1 MPGMPEPDLPAVL
14 REQRAYYAARAA
26 EYDDAYE
33 RTGQHDRGADANESW
48 RSVMADLT
56 AAFDALAI
64 TGDVLELAAGT
75 GYWTE
80 RLVATCTSLTAID
93 GSAETLDVSRQRLGA
108 KAARVDFQVAD
119 LFEWQPAR
127 EWDAC
132 FFGFWICKVP
142 DAAVAGF
149 LRAVAGALRPGGTV
163 SFVDKAATASAT
175 VEHIERTLNDGRRFT
190 IIDRPRTRDELVG
203 HFAAAGLRVE
213 VETIGGRFCLGH
225 GTKV

>member
-1 MPGMPEPDLPAVL
+1 MPEPDLPAVL

-33 RTGQHDRGADANESW
+33 RRGQYDRGPDGNESW
-48 RSVMADLT
+48 RAEMTELT

-80 RLVATCTSLTAID
+80 RLVATCASLTAID
-93 GSAETLDVSRQRLGA
+93 GSAETLAVCRQRLGS
-108 KAARVDFQVAD
+108 KAATVDFQVAD
-119 LFEWQPAR
+119 LFEWEPAR

-142 DAAVAGF
+142 DARMAGF

-163 SFVDKAATASAT
+163 SFVDKAATSSAA
-175 VEHIERTLNDGRRFT
+175 VELIERSLNDGRRFT
-190 IIDRPRTRDELVG
+190 IVDRPRTRDELVS
-203 HFAAAGLRVE
+203 HFATAGLPVE
-213 VETIGGRFCLGH
+213 VATFGSRFCLGH
-225 GTKV
+225 GTKP